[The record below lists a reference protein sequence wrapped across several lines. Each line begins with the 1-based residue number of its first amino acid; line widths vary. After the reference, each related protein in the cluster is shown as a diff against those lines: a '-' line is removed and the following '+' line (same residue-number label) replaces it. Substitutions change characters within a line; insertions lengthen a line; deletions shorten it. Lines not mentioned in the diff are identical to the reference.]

1 MKSKNINYMP
11 RVDHLRLYAALLVIL
26 VHSYMAAGGG
36 NSENF
41 FMFPIM
47 YGSTGVTL
55 FLVLSGFLFT
65 LISDFGNK
73 DIKYSKFITNRILR
87 VFPLLILVSFTSVA
101 VMRGSVTVNDF
112 LSTFLFS
119 NLTST
124 PLSKFFGPTW
134 TIAVELQFYL
144 IFPFII
150 AFVRNSGV
158 KYLLGLI
165 AFWLVWRALI
175 VFQVNPEGVA
185 VDNSFYYL
193 TIIGR
198 LDQFLVGML
207 AAFAYRRFGD
217 ALKNPLYL
225 VGSTIF
231 ILFTLYYMPVLGIW
245 YTPLPI
251 KSMLQTWEAIAWAAL
266 IVSYLRCSF
275 SFLPRTSHVLSK
287 LGELSYSAYIT
298 HGLVLYVIEKNNWWI
313 SISSDQNLN
322 AFLNGLLVV
331 FPPVMAVSWLS
342 FTFIEKPFLTLRKAY
357 TTKVAKPEV
366 KKIDAPA

>member
-26 VHSYMAAGGG
+26 VHSYMPAGGG
-36 NSENF
+36 NSDNF

-73 DIKYSKFITNRILR
+73 EIKYSKFITNRILR

-175 VFQVNPEGVA
+175 VFQVNPDGVS

-198 LDQFLVGML
+198 LDQFLIGML
-207 AAFAYRRFGD
+207 AAFTYRRFGEFF
-217 ALKNPLYL
+217 KNPLCL
-225 VGSTIF
+225 LASLAF
-231 ILFTLYYMPVLGIW
+231 ILCTLYYMPVLGIW
-245 YTPLPI
+245 YTPLPVRSI
-251 KSMLQTWEAIAWAAL
+251 LQVWETIAWAAL
-266 IVSYLRCSF
+266 IISYLKCSF
-275 SFLPRTSHVLSK
+275 EYLPKTSFALSK

-298 HGLVLYVIEKNNWWI
+298 HGLVLYVIEKNNWWLTFT
-313 SISSDQNLN
+313 SIHNVN
-322 AFLNGLLVV
+322 AVLNGLLVV
-331 FPPVMAVSWLS
+331 FPPVMVVSWLS
-342 FTFIEKPFLTLRKAY
+342 FAFIEKPFLTLRKSY
-357 TTKVAKPEV
+357 TTKVVSEKMIKMDSA
-366 KKIDAPA
+366 A

>member
-36 NSENF
+36 SSENF

-73 DIKYSKFITNRILR
+73 EIKYSKFITNRILR

-158 KYLLGLI
+158 KYLFGLI

-175 VFQVNPEGVA
+175 VFQVNPDGVA

-207 AAFAYRRFGD
+207 AAFAYRIIGD

-225 VGSTIF
+225 VGSSIF
-231 ILFTLYYMPVLGIW
+231 ILCTLYYMPVLGIW
-245 YTPLPI
+245 YTPLPLRSI
-251 KSMLQTWEAIAWAAL
+251 LQTWEAIAWAAL
-266 IVSYLRCSF
+266 IVSYLKCSF
-275 SFLPRTSHVLSK
+275 SFLPRTSYILSK

-298 HGLVLYVIEKNNWWI
+298 HGLVLYVIERNNWWI
-313 SISSDQNLN
+313 SLSSNPNLN
-322 AFLNGLLVV
+322 AILNGLLVV
-331 FPPVMAVSWLS
+331 FPPVMIVSWLS
-342 FTFIEKPFLTLRKAY
+342 FSFVEKPFLTLRRSY
-357 TTKVAKPEV
+357 TTNANQ
-366 KKIDAPA
+366 

>member
-158 KYLLGLI
+158 KYLFGLI

-175 VFQVNPEGVA
+175 VFQVNPDGVA

-217 ALKNPLYL
+217 VLKNPLCL
-225 VGSTIF
+225 VVSSIF
-231 ILFTLYYMPVLGIW
+231 ILCTLYYMPVLGVW

-251 KSMLQTWEAIAWAAL
+251 RSMLQTWEAIAWAAL
-266 IVSYLRCSF
+266 IVSYLKCSF
-275 SFLPRTSHVLSK
+275 SFLPKTSYVLSK

-298 HGLVLYVIEKNNWWI
+298 HGLVLYVIERNNWWLSFV
-313 SISSDQNLN
+313 SIPNLN
-322 AFLNGLLVV
+322 AILNGLLVV
-331 FPPVMAVSWLS
+331 FPPVMIVSWLS
-342 FTFIEKPFLTLRKAY
+342 FSFVEKPFLTLRRSY
-357 TTKVAKPEV
+357 TTNAHQ
-366 KKIDAPA
+366 